1 MSCSQNHGTVVLRH
15 GLEQVSDVGRM
26 QRAQPHVELDQILP
40 PLHLFEQ
47 RAARRLLAAGDALE
61 EAVPGDQLLD
71 LGNLLFQPDV
81 G

>member
-1 MSCSQNHGTVVLRH
+1 
-15 GLEQVSDVGRM
+15 M
-26 QRAQPHVELDQILP
+26 QRAQPHVELDEILS

-47 RAARRLLAAGDALE
+47 GAARRLLAPRDALE
-61 EAVPGDQLLD
+61 EAVPGEQLLH